1 MNPALI
7 RALDGER
14 RAELLQ
20 ARQFRDIHR
29 QDGHE
34 AQSPNSVMHVTHRS
48 LTQLRRSLGS
58 VLVVAG
64 TRLMSTNHVTI
75 D

>member
-20 ARQFRDIHR
+20 ARQFRDNQLQCR
-29 QDGHE
+29 HE
-34 AQSPNSVMHVTHRS
+34 AQSPTSVMPVTHRP
-48 LTQLRRSLGS
+48 LGQLRRSLGS

-64 TRLMSTNHVTI
+64 TRLMAPNHVTI